1 MNKSKGSVFSIVLMM
16 TLLNLAVGALA
27 PLSANPVCQ
36 APGSLS
42 WTFQTLSTLTFDATS
57 HFYSVDKG
65 DTI

>member
-1 MNKSKGSVFSIVLMM
+1 MNKSKGSVFCIALMM
-16 TLLNLAVGALA
+16 TILSLAAGALA

-42 WTFQTLSTLTFDATS
+42 WKFQTLSTLAFDATS